1 MVAKVNTEECV
12 GCGICVDECPAKA
25 IALDGEKAKVDED
38 KCTDC
43 SSCADSCPNDAITVG

>member
-12 GCGICVDECPAKA
+12 GCGICTDECPAGA
-25 IALDGEKAKVDED
+25 IVLEKEKAKVDED

-43 SSCADSCPNDAITVG
+43 ATCADSCPNEAITIG